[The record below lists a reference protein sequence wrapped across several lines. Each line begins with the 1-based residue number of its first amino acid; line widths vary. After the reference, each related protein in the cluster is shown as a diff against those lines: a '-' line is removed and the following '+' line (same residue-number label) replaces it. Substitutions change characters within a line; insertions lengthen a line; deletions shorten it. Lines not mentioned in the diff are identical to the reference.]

1 MVIISIFENG
11 VKCNRR
17 RVVALHVY
25 IDDQLFLLSFPF
37 CHFIHTSLAPPLP
50 DNFGLDRA
58 ADLIYDKAE
67 GCCPEKWGGGG
78 CPKEE
83 I

>member
-1 MVIISIFENG
+1 MPPANET
-11 VKCNRR
+11 R
-17 RVVALHVY
+17 
-25 IDDQLFLLSFPF
+25 
-37 CHFIHTSLAPPLP
+37 LAVGH
-50 DNFGLDRA
+50 FGLDRA

>member
-1 MVIISIFENG
+1 MPPANET
-11 VKCNRR
+11 R
-17 RVVALHVY
+17 
-25 IDDQLFLLSFPF
+25 
-37 CHFIHTSLAPPLP
+37 LAMGH
-50 DNFGLDRA
+50 FGLDRA

-67 GCCPEKWGGGG
+67 GCCPEKRGGG

>member
-1 MVIISIFENG
+1 MNRLLFELACSFAAMPNVQPLLDTTRSPG
-11 VKCNRR
+11 GRR
-17 RVVALHVY
+17 FVLPH
-25 IDDQLFLLSFPF
+25 LLWN
-37 CHFIHTSLAPPLP
+37 
-50 DNFGLDRA
+50 NFGLDRA

-78 CPKEE
+78 CPEEE